1 MREVIFGLLGITA
14 GLFIRFVIIEPL
26 KKVRIKKLLSK
37 RKWKC
42 YEFHRAN
49 MPQYGCTLQCK
60 ECRQHQYF
68 KINKI

>member
-1 MREVIFGLLGITA
+1 MREIIFGLLGIVA

-26 KKVRIKKLLSK
+26 KKVRIKKLLAN

-49 MPQYGCTLQCK
+49 MPQYGCTVQCLQCK
-60 ECRQHQYF
+60 HEQ
-68 KINKI
+68 NK